1 METTIPK
8 GSTLFRQPR
17 PAVGPRETHVVNSLL
32 ENHLIDLTLKS
43 KRKIKKPQCWALLSC
58 SKVLCP
64 MHGKT
69 ATECWL
75 IPKTHCTNYIQE
87 DFFQK
92 LSSCLSCSY
101 FKEQGEIH
109 PSGWSYFISD
119 QIHKYNAKA
128 LEHLY
133 QKEESFVEILNRIP
147 DGLFT
152 TDHEWRIT
160 YFNPAAEKITGF
172 SAYDAVGMYCKDVFK
187 NPNCESDCALKHA
200 GAEGIDVHNREYAI
214 TNIEGLK
221 IPIICSTSAFR
232 DAAGRFT
239 GGLEI
244 FKDISDLKRLQEE
257 VTRRE
262 KKYRR
267 IFEGSHDMIYTTN
280 LQGKILDINQAG
292 VEMLNFP
299 SKEEMLKMDSA
310 KNLYRNASDRDKF
323 LAAIN
328 RKGFVKDYE
337 VEFKTYDGSPIHA
350 LISSR
355 RYENLESGDVEY
367 EGIIKDI
374 THRKRT
380 EEALKQR
387 NRELSILNS
396 IALALNHN
404 MALNLILRETL
415 KNVLKVLELNRG
427 AILLIDHQRANA
439 EIIAKFGFQNEAVED
454 AQQVCFKDPLLSKA
468 LLEDEMILKPEPIF
482 PTFKARFESTAQKF
496 SPWLT
501 CFLITFKGKGVGFLG
516 LDIPPSRKLSQYEFH
531 LMGSL
536 GNFLGGA
543 IVNAQMRET
552 IRRHRQELRQLTEKL
567 FQSQEDERRR
577 IARELH
583 DESGQSL
590 TAVKLAL
597 ERIEQNLSPQETGLR
612 EEIGEVIMMVRRTSS
627 EIRRLS
633 YHLHPTLLSD
643 LGLEPALNLYF
654 KEIKNHTGLDIEFNI
669 VGFDH
674 RLDADK
680 ETVFYRFS
688 QEALTNTLKHSGA
701 GSFRL
706 SIIKSYPK
714 IIFLAEDDGIGFDTQ
729 IIGKDQRSLG
739 LLGMRER
746 TSLLGGTFN
755 LRSQP
760 GEGTRIRIEI
770 PFGESLSH
778 D

>member
-1 METTIPK
+1 MHI
-8 GSTLFRQPR
+8 
-17 PAVGPRETHVVNSLL
+17 VNSLL
-32 ENHLIDLTLKS
+32 ENHLIDLTLK
-43 KRKIKKPQCWALLSC
+43 RKGKTEKQPCWALLSC
-58 SKVLCP
+58 AKVLCP
-64 MHGKT
+64 MHGKS

-75 IPKTHCTNYIQE
+75 IPKTHCTNFVQE

-92 LSSCLSCSY
+92 LSACLSCSF
-101 FKEQGEIH
+101 FKEQGQIH

-119 QIHKYNAKA
+119 QIHKYNNKA

-152 TDHEWRIT
+152 TDHEWRIS

-187 NPNCESDCALKHA
+187 NSICESGCALKQA
-200 GAEGIDVHNREYAI
+200 ILEGRDIHNREYEI
-214 TNIEGLK
+214 TSIEGK
-221 IPIICSTSAFR
+221 QIPIICSTSAVR
-232 DAAGRFT
+232 DAAGRFA

-244 FKDISDLKRLQEE
+244 FKDISELKRLQEE
-257 VTRRE
+257 VAKRE

-280 LQGKILDINQAG
+280 QQGRILDINQAG
-292 VEMLNFP
+292 VEMLNYP
-299 SKEEMLKMDSA
+299 SKKEMLKTVSA
-310 KNLYRNASDRDKF
+310 PDLYCNPADRDRF
-323 LAAIN
+323 LATIN
-328 RKGFVKDYE
+328 RRGQVKDYE
-337 VEFKTYDGSPIHA
+337 VEFKKRDGTAMHA

-355 RYENLESGDVEY
+355 RYQNPKTADVEF

-374 THRKRT
+374 TRRKRT

-387 NRELSILNS
+387 NRELSILNN
-396 IALALNHN
+396 IAVALNHN

-415 KNVLKVLELNRG
+415 KNILKALKLQRG
-427 AILLIDHQRANA
+427 AVFLINREQ
-439 EIIAKFGFQNEAVED
+439 EKTEVIARFGFNVDGSEGFQRVF
-454 AQQVCFKDPLLSKA
+454 FKDPLLSKA
-468 LLEDEMILKPEPIF
+468 LLLDEMFLKPEPIF
-482 PTFKARFESTAQKF
+482 PTFKARFETDSQNS
-496 SPWLT
+496 SPWLN

-516 LDIPPSRKLSQYEFH
+516 LDIPSSRRLSQYEFH

-552 IRRHRQELRQLTEKL
+552 IRRDRQELRRLTGKL
-567 FQSQEDERRR
+567 FQSQEEERRR

-597 ERIEQNLSPQETGLR
+597 ERLEQNVPPQQNALR
-612 EEIGEVIMMVRRTSS
+612 QEIGEIITMVQRTSS
-627 EIRRLS
+627 EIRHLS

-643 LGLEPALNLYF
+643 LGLEPALELYF
-654 KEIKNHTGLDIEFNI
+654 KEIKNHTGLDVEFSM

-674 RLDADK
+674 RLDVDM

-688 QEALTNTLKHSGA
+688 QEALTNALKHSR
-701 GSFRL
+701 SDNFQL

-714 IIFLAEDDGIGFDTQ
+714 IIFRAEDDGIGFDTQ

-746 TSLLGGTFN
+746 TSLLGGTFQ

-760 GEGTRIRIEI
+760 GGGTRIRIEI
-770 PFGESLSH
+770 PFTESLSH
-778 D
+778 G

>member
-1 METTIPK
+1 
-8 GSTLFRQPR
+8 
-17 PAVGPRETHVVNSLL
+17 
-32 ENHLIDLTLKS
+32 
-43 KRKIKKPQCWALLSC
+43 
-58 SKVLCP
+58 
-64 MHGKT
+64 MHGKST
-69 ATECWL
+69 NECWL
-75 IPKTHCTNYIQE
+75 IPKTHCTKFVQE

-92 LSSCLSCSY
+92 LSACLSCSY

-119 QIHKYNAKA
+119 QIRKYNAKA

-187 NPNCESDCALKHA
+187 NSICESDCALKQA
-200 GAEGIDVHNREYAI
+200 IAEGRDIHNREYEI
-214 TNIEGLK
+214 TSIEGK
-221 IPIICSTSAFR
+221 NIPIICSTSAVR
-232 DAAGRFT
+232 DAAGRFA

-244 FKDISDLKRLQEE
+244 FKDISELKRLQEE
-257 VTRRE
+257 VARRE

-280 LQGKILDINQAG
+280 QRGQILDINQAG

-299 SKEEMLKMDSA
+299 SKEEMLKTVSA
-310 KNLYRNASDRDKF
+310 EKLYRNALDRERF
-323 LAAIN
+323 LAVIN
-328 RKGFVKDYE
+328 RQGEVKDYE
-337 VEFKTYDGSPIHA
+337 VEFKKRDGAAMHA

-355 RYENLESGDVEY
+355 RYQNPETGDVEF

-387 NRELSILNS
+387 NRELSILNN
-396 IALALNHN
+396 IAVALNHN

-415 KNVLKVLELNRG
+415 KNILKALKLQRG
-427 AILLIDHQRANA
+427 AVFLINREQ
-439 EIIAKFGFQNEAVED
+439 EKTEVIARFGFNVGGSEGFQRVF
-454 AQQVCFKDPLLSKA
+454 FKDPLLSKA
-468 LLEDEMILKPEPIF
+468 LLLDEMFLKPEPIF
-482 PTFKARFESTAQKF
+482 PTFKARFETDSQNS
-496 SPWLT
+496 SPWLN

-516 LDIPPSRKLSQYEFH
+516 LDIPSSRRLSQYEFH

-552 IRRHRQELRQLTEKL
+552 IRRHRQELRQLTGKL
-567 FQSQEDERRR
+567 FQSQEEERRR

-597 ERIEQNLSPQETGLR
+597 ERLEQNVPSQEKALGR
-612 EEIGEVIMMVRRTSS
+612 EIGEVITMVQRTSS
-627 EIRRLS
+627 EIRHLS

-643 LGLEPALNLYF
+643 LGLEPALELYF
-654 KEIKNHTGLDIEFNI
+654 KEIKNHTGLNVEFSV

-674 RLDADK
+674 RLDVDM

-688 QEALTNTLKHSGA
+688 QEALTNALKHSR
-701 GSFRL
+701 SNNFRL

-714 IIFLAEDDGIGFDTQ
+714 IIFRAEDDGIGFDTQ

-746 TSLLGGTFN
+746 TSLLGGTFQ
-755 LRSQP
+755 LRSQA

-770 PFGESLSH
+770 PFTESLSH
-778 D
+778 G

>member
-1 METTIPK
+1 M
-8 GSTLFRQPR
+8 
-17 PAVGPRETHVVNSLL
+17 NSLL
-32 ENHLIDLTLKS
+32 ENHLSDITLKPKS
-43 KRKIKKPQCWALLSC
+43 KTKKQTCWALLSC

-64 MHGKT
+64 VHGKQT
-69 ATECWL
+69 TECWL
-75 IPKTHCTNYIQE
+75 IPKTHCTNFIQE
-87 DFFQK
+87 DVFQK
-92 LSSCLSCSY
+92 LAACLSCSY

-187 NPNCESDCALKHA
+187 NSICESDCALKHA
-200 GAEGIDVHNREYAI
+200 GAEGIDIHNREYEI
-214 TNIEGLK
+214 TSIEGKK

-232 DAAGRFT
+232 DAKGRVT
-239 GGLEI
+239 GGIEI
-244 FKDISDLKRLQEE
+244 FKDISELKSLQEE
-257 VTRRE
+257 VARRE

-299 SKEEMLKMDSA
+299 SKEEMLKTVPA
-310 KNLYRNASDRDKF
+310 RNIYRNALDRDKF

-328 RKGFVKDYE
+328 RRGHVKDYE
-337 VEFKTYDGSPIHA
+337 VEFKKRDGSPIHA

-355 RYENLESGDVEY
+355 RYENPETGDVEF

-396 IALALNHN
+396 IAMALNHN

-415 KNVLKVLELNRG
+415 KNILKVLELNRG
-427 AILLIDHQRANA
+427 AIFLIDR
-439 EIIAKFGFQNEAVED
+439 EREKTEVIVESGFQVED
-454 AQQVCFKDPLLSKA
+454 TEDPQQVFFKDPLLSKA
-468 LLEDEMILKPEPIF
+468 LVEDEMVLKPEPIF
-482 PTFKARFESTAQKF
+482 PTFETRFQTKGQKF
-496 SPWLT
+496 TPWLT

-516 LDIPPSRKLSQYEFH
+516 LDIPSSRKLSQYEFH

-543 IVNAQMRET
+543 IVNARMRET
-552 IRRHRQELRQLTEKL
+552 IHRNRQELRRLTEKL
-567 FQSQEDERRR
+567 FQSQEEERRR

-597 ERIEQNLSPQETGLR
+597 ERLEQNVSSQEKGLK
-612 EEIGEVIMMVRRTSS
+612 EEIGEIIRMVQRTSS

-643 LGLEPALNLYF
+643 LGLEPALDLYF
-654 KEIKNHTGLDIEFNI
+654 KEIKNHTDHNIEFNM
-669 VGFDH
+669 VGFDR
-674 RLDADK
+674 RLDVDM

-701 GSFRL
+701 DNFRL

-714 IIFLAEDDGIGFDTQ
+714 IIFRAEDDGIGFDTQ
-729 IIGKDQRSLG
+729 IIGSDKRNLG

-746 TSLLGGTFN
+746 TSLLGGTFQ
-755 LRSQP
+755 LRSKP

-770 PFGESLSH
+770 PFAESLSH
-778 D
+778 G

>member
-1 METTIPK
+1 M
-8 GSTLFRQPR
+8 
-17 PAVGPRETHVVNSLL
+17 SLL
-32 ENHLIDLTLKS
+32 LKDHLIDVVVEDLKS
-43 KRKIKKPQCWALLSC
+43 LKKQACWECLSC

-64 MHGKT
+64 AHGKPSI
-69 ATECWL
+69 ECWL
-75 IPKTHCTNYIQE
+75 IPKTHCADDVKD

-92 LSSCLSCSY
+92 ISFCITCSY
-101 FKEQGEIH
+101 FRKQGEAH
-109 PSGWSYFISD
+109 PQGWNFFLSE
-119 QIHKYNAKA
+119 QIRQYNIKA
-128 LEHLY
+128 LEHIY

-172 SAYDAVGMYCKDVFK
+172 SAGDAVGMYCKDVFK
-187 NPNCESDCALKHA
+187 NAICESDCALKHA
-200 GAEGIDVHNREYAI
+200 IAEGRDIHNREYEI
-214 TNIEGLK
+214 TNVAGQK

-232 DAAGRFT
+232 DAAGRVA

-244 FKDISDLKRLQEE
+244 FKDISELKRLQEE
-257 VTRRE
+257 VVKRE

-280 LQGKILDINQAG
+280 QKGQILDINQAG
-292 VEMLNFP
+292 VDLLNYA
-299 SKEEMLKMDSA
+299 SKADMLKTVSA
-310 KNLYRNASDRDKF
+310 QDLYRNALDRDQF

-328 RKGFVKDYE
+328 RRGQVKDYE
-337 VEFKTYDGSPIHA
+337 VEFKKRDGAPMHA

-355 RYENLESGDVEY
+355 RYQNPETDDVEY

-396 IALALNHN
+396 IAVALNHN
-404 MALNLILRETL
+404 LAVDLILHEAL

-427 AILLIDHQRANA
+427 AIFLIDRQQ
-439 EIIAKFGFQNEAVED
+439 EKTEVIAKSGFKVED
-454 AQQVCFKDPLLSKA
+454 ADGSLPVFFKDPLLSKA
-468 LLEDEMILKPEPIF
+468 LLEDEMVLKPEPIF
-482 PTFKARFESTAQKF
+482 PTFKARFQGKGQKF

-516 LDIPPSRKLSQYEFH
+516 LDIPSSRRLSQYEFH

-552 IRRHRQELRQLTEKL
+552 IRSHRQELRQLTGKL
-567 FQSQEDERRR
+567 FQSQEEERRR

-597 ERIEQNLSPQETGLR
+597 ERLEQNVPSQEKGLR
-612 EEIGEVIMMVRRTSS
+612 KEISDIIRMVRRTSS
-627 EIRRLS
+627 EIRHLS

-643 LGLEPALNLYF
+643 LGLEPALDLYF
-654 KEIKNHTGLDIEFNI
+654 KEIKNHTGINVEFSM

-674 RLDADK
+674 RLDVDM

-688 QEALTNTLKHSGA
+688 QEALTNALKHSA
-701 GSFRL
+701 SDTFRL

-714 IIFLAEDDGIGFDTQ
+714 IIFRAEDDGIGFDTQ

-746 TSLLGGTFN
+746 TSLLGGTFQ

-760 GEGTRIRIEI
+760 REGTRIRIEI
-770 PFGESLSH
+770 PFTE
-778 D
+778 

>member
-1 METTIPK
+1 
-8 GSTLFRQPR
+8 
-17 PAVGPRETHVVNSLL
+17 VSLL
-32 ENHLIDLTLKS
+32 LKDHLIEIAYKD
-43 KRKIKKPQCWALLSC
+43 KRLIKKQACWKCLSC

-64 MHGKT
+64 AHGKT
-69 ATECWL
+69 SIACWL
-75 IPKTHCTNYIQE
+75 IPKTHCADDVKD

-92 LSSCLSCSY
+92 ISSCITCSY
-101 FKEQGEIH
+101 FKEQGELH
-109 PSGWSYFISD
+109 PQGWNIFLAE
-119 QIHKYNAKA
+119 QIRQYNIKA
-128 LEHLY
+128 LEDIY
-133 QKEESFVEILNRIP
+133 QKEESFVEILDRIP

-152 TDHEWRIT
+152 TDEEWRIT

-172 SAYDAVGMYCKDVFK
+172 SADDAVGMYCKDVFK
-187 NPNCESDCALKHA
+187 NSICESDCALKHA
-200 GAEGIDVHNREYAI
+200 IAEGRDIHNREYEI
-214 TNIEGLK
+214 TNIEGK
-221 IPIICSTSAFR
+221 QIPIICSTSPFR
-232 DAAGRFT
+232 DAAGRVT

-244 FKDISDLKRLQEE
+244 FKDISELKRLQEE
-257 VTRRE
+257 VAKRE

-280 LQGKILDINQAG
+280 QKGQILDINQAG

-299 SKEEMLKMDSA
+299 SKEEMLKTVSA
-310 KNLYRNASDRDKF
+310 EKLYRHALDRDRF

-328 RKGFVKDYE
+328 RRGQVKDYE
-337 VEFKTYDGSPIHA
+337 VEFQKRDGAAMHA

-355 RYENLESGDVEY
+355 RYQNPETGDVEY

-380 EEALKQR
+380 EEALQQR

-396 IALALNHN
+396 IAVALNHN
-404 MALNLILRETL
+404 MPLNLILQEAL

-427 AILLIDHQRANA
+427 AIFLLNRQR
-439 EIIAKFGFQNEAVED
+439 EKTEVIAKSGFNSEAAEGDQRVF
-454 AQQVCFKDPLLSKA
+454 FKDPLLSKA
-468 LLEDEMILKPEPIF
+468 LLEDDMILKPEPIF
-482 PTFKARFESTAQKF
+482 PTFKARFESKAQKF

-516 LDIPPSRKLSQYEFH
+516 LDIPSSRRLTQYEFH

-552 IRRHRQELRQLTEKL
+552 IRRDRHELRRLTAKL
-567 FQSQEDERRR
+567 FQSQEEERRR

-597 ERIEQNLSPQETGLR
+597 ERLEQNLPSQENGLR
-612 EEIGEVIMMVRRTSS
+612 EAIGEIIMMVRRTSS
-627 EIRRLS
+627 EIRHLS

-643 LGLEPALNLYF
+643 LGLEPALDLYF
-654 KEIKNHTGLDIEFNI
+654 KEIKNHTGHNIEFSM

-674 RLDADK
+674 RLDVDM

-688 QEALTNTLKHSGA
+688 QETLTNALKHSG
-701 GSFRL
+701 SDKFRL

-714 IIFLAEDDGIGFDTQ
+714 IIFRAEDDGIGFDTQ
-729 IIGKDQRSLG
+729 IIGTDKRNLG

-746 TSLLGGTFN
+746 TSLLGGTFQ
-755 LRSQP
+755 LRSKP

-770 PFGESLSH
+770 PFAESLSH
-778 D
+778 G

>member
-1 METTIPK
+1 MRI
-8 GSTLFRQPR
+8 
-17 PAVGPRETHVVNSLL
+17 VNSLL
-32 ENHLIDLTLKS
+32 ANHLIDITLKRKS
-43 KRKIKKPQCWALLSC
+43 KIQKQQCWALLSC
-58 SKVLCP
+58 AKVLCP
-64 MHGKT
+64 VHGKQ
-69 ATECWL
+69 ANECWL
-75 IPKTHCTNYIQE
+75 IPKTHCTNFVQE

-92 LSSCLSCSY
+92 LSACLSCSY

-152 TDHEWRIT
+152 TDHEWRLT

-187 NPNCESDCALKHA
+187 NSICESDCALKHA
-200 GAEGIDVHNREYAI
+200 IAEGRDIHNREYEI
-214 TNIEGLK
+214 TSIEGKK

-232 DAAGRFT
+232 DEAGRVT

-244 FKDISDLKRLQEE
+244 FKDISELKRLQEE
-257 VTRRE
+257 VAKRE

-280 LQGKILDINQAG
+280 QEGQILDINQAG

-299 SKEEMLKMDSA
+299 SKEEMLKTVSA
-310 KNLYRNASDRDKF
+310 QNLYRNPLDRDRF

-328 RKGFVKDYE
+328 RRGQVKDYE
-337 VEFKTYDGSPIHA
+337 VEFKKRDGAAMHA

-355 RYENLESGDVEY
+355 RYQNPETDDVEF

-396 IALALNHN
+396 IAVALNHN
-404 MALNLILRETL
+404 MALNLILQETL

-427 AILLIDHQRANA
+427 AIFLINR
-439 EIIAKFGFQNEAVED
+439 EREKTEVIAKFGFKVEGAENTQAVF
-454 AQQVCFKDPLLSKA
+454 FKDPLLRKA
-468 LLEDEMILKPEPIF
+468 LVDDEMVLKPEPIF
-482 PTFKARFESTAQKF
+482 PTFKARFESKAQKF

-516 LDIPPSRKLSQYEFH
+516 LDIPSSRRLSQYEFH

-552 IRRHRQELRQLTEKL
+552 IRRHRQELRQLTGKL
-567 FQSQEDERRR
+567 FQSQEEERRR

-597 ERIEQNLSPQETGLR
+597 ERLEQNVPSQEKGLR
-612 EEIGEVIMMVRRTSS
+612 EEIGEIIMMVRRTSS
-627 EIRRLS
+627 EIRHLS

-643 LGLEPALNLYF
+643 LGLEPALDLYF
-654 KEIKNHTGLDIEFNI
+654 KEIKNHTGHNIEFSM

-674 RLDADK
+674 RLDVDM

-688 QEALTNTLKHSGA
+688 QEALTNALKHSG
-701 GSFRL
+701 SDNFRL

-714 IIFLAEDDGIGFDTQ
+714 IIFRAEDDGIGFDTQ
-729 IIGKDQRSLG
+729 IIGTDKRNLG

-746 TSLLGGTFN
+746 TSLLGGTFQ
-755 LRSQP
+755 LRSKQ

-770 PFGESLSH
+770 PFAESLSH
-778 D
+778 G

>member
-1 METTIPK
+1 M
-8 GSTLFRQPR
+8 
-17 PAVGPRETHVVNSLL
+17 SLL
-32 ENHLIDLTLKS
+32 LEDHLIEITLKD
-43 KRKIKKPQCWALLSC
+43 KRLIKEQACWKCLSC

-64 MHGKT
+64 AHGKPSV
-69 ATECWL
+69 ECWL
-75 IPKTHCTNYIQE
+75 IPKTHCADDVKD

-92 LSSCLSCSY
+92 ISSCITCSY
-101 FKEQGEIH
+101 FKKQGELH
-109 PSGWSYFISD
+109 PQGWNIFLAE
-119 QIHKYNAKA
+119 QIRQYNIKA
-128 LEHLY
+128 LEHIY
-133 QKEESFVEILNRIP
+133 QKEESFVEILDRIP

-152 TDHEWRIT
+152 TDEEWRIT

-172 SAYDAVGMYCKDVFK
+172 SADDAVGMYCKDVFK
-187 NPNCESDCALKHA
+187 NSICESDCALKHA
-200 GAEGIDVHNREYAI
+200 IAEGRDIHNREYEI
-214 TNIEGLK
+214 TNIEGK
-221 IPIICSTSAFR
+221 NIPIICSTSPFR
-232 DAAGRFT
+232 DAAGRVT

-244 FKDISDLKRLQEE
+244 FKDISELKRLQEE
-257 VTRRE
+257 VAKRE

-280 LQGKILDINQAG
+280 QKGQILDINQAG

-299 SKEEMLKMDSA
+299 SKEEMLKTVSA
-310 KNLYRNASDRDKF
+310 EKLYRHALDRDRF

-328 RKGFVKDYE
+328 RRGQVKDYE
-337 VEFKTYDGSPIHA
+337 VEFKKRDGAAMHA

-355 RYENLESGDVEY
+355 RYQNPETGDVEY

-380 EEALKQR
+380 EEALQQR

-396 IALALNHN
+396 IAVALNHN
-404 MALNLILRETL
+404 MPLNLILQEAL

-427 AILLIDHQRANA
+427 AIFLINRQR
-439 EIIAKFGFQNEAVED
+439 EKTEVIAKSGFKAEAAGVD
-454 AQQVCFKDPLLSKA
+454 QRVFFKDPLLSKA
-468 LLEDEMILKPEPIF
+468 LLEDDMILKPEPIF
-482 PTFKARFESTAQKF
+482 PTFKARFDSKAQIF

-501 CFLITFKGKGVGFLG
+501 CFLITFKGKGVGFMG
-516 LDIPPSRKLSQYEFH
+516 LDIPSSRRLSQYEFH

-552 IRRHRQELRQLTEKL
+552 IRRDRHELRRLTAKL
-567 FQSQEDERRR
+567 FQSQEEERRR

-597 ERIEQNLSPQETGLR
+597 ERLEQNVPSSENGLR
-612 EEIGEVIMMVRRTSS
+612 EAIGEIIMMVRRTSS
-627 EIRRLS
+627 EIRHLS

-643 LGLEPALNLYF
+643 LGLEPALDLYF
-654 KEIKNHTGLDIEFNI
+654 KEIKNHTGHNIEFSM

-674 RLDADK
+674 RLDADM

-688 QEALTNTLKHSGA
+688 QESLTNALKHSGSD
-701 GSFRL
+701 SFRL

-714 IIFLAEDDGIGFDTQ
+714 IIFRAEDDGIGFDTR
-729 IIGKDQRSLG
+729 IIGTDKRNLG

-746 TSLLGGTFN
+746 TSLLGGTFQ
-755 LRSQP
+755 LRSKP

-770 PFGESLSH
+770 PFAESLSH
-778 D
+778 G

>member
-1 METTIPK
+1 M
-8 GSTLFRQPR
+8 R
-17 PAVGPRETHVVNSLL
+17 VVNSLL
-32 ENHLIDLTLKS
+32 ENHLIDLALER
-43 KRKIKKPQCWALLSC
+43 KRKTQKQQCWALLSC

-64 MHGKT
+64 MHGKQT
-69 ATECWL
+69 TECWL
-75 IPKTHCTNYIQE
+75 IPKTHCTNYIRE

-109 PSGWSYFISD
+109 PSGWSYFVSD

-128 LEHLY
+128 LEHMY

-147 DGLFT
+147 AGLFT

-172 SAYDAVGMYCKDVFK
+172 SADDAVGMFCKDVFK

-200 GAEGIDVHNREYAI
+200 GAEGIDVHNREYEI
-214 TNIEGLK
+214 TDIEGKK

-232 DAAGRFT
+232 DAGGRVT

-244 FKDISDLKRLQEE
+244 FKDVSDLRRLQEE

-267 IFEGSHDMIYTTN
+267 IFEGSHDMIYLTN
-280 LQGKILDINQAG
+280 LEGRILDINQAG
-292 VEMLNFP
+292 VEMLGYS
-299 SKEEMLKMDSA
+299 SKEEMLKIGSA
-310 KNLYRNASDRDKF
+310 QHLYRHALDRDRF
-323 LAAIN
+323 LAEIN
-328 RKGFVKDYE
+328 RQGFVKDYE
-337 VEFKTYDGSPIHA
+337 VEFIKHDGSPIHA
-350 LISSR
+350 LMSSR
-355 RYENLESGDVEY
+355 RYENLETGDVEF

-396 IALALNHN
+396 IAVALNHN

-415 KNVLKVLELNRG
+415 RNVLKVLELDRG
-427 AILLIDHQRANA
+427 AIFLIDHRLANA
-439 EIIAKFGFQNEAVED
+439 EVIAKFGFQNENAED
-454 AQQVCFKDPLLSKA
+454 THQVFFKDPLLSKA
-468 LLEDEMILKPEPIF
+468 LLEDEMVLRPEPIF
-482 PTFKARFESTAQKF
+482 PTFKVRFESKAQKF

-501 CFLITFKGKGVGFLG
+501 CFLITFKGKGVGFWG
-516 LDIPPSRKLSQYEFH
+516 LDIPSSRKLNQYEFH

-567 FQSQEDERRR
+567 FQSQEEERRR

-597 ERIEQNLSPQETGLR
+597 ERIEQNISSKETGLR
-612 EEIGEVIMMVRRTSS
+612 KEIGEIIMMVRRTSS

-633 YHLHPTLLSD
+633 YHLHPTLLID
-643 LGLEPALNLYF
+643 LGLEPALDLYF
-654 KEIKNHTGLDIEFNI
+654 KEIKNHTGHNIEFNM

-674 RLDADK
+674 RLDVDM

-701 GSFRL
+701 DNFRL

-770 PFGESLSH
+770 PFDESLSH
-778 D
+778 G

>member
-1 METTIPK
+1 
-8 GSTLFRQPR
+8 
-17 PAVGPRETHVVNSLL
+17 VNSLL
-32 ENHLIDLTLKS
+32 ENHLIDLTLKP
-43 KRKIKKPQCWALLSC
+43 KRKTQKPQCWSLLSC
-58 SKVLCP
+58 AKVLCP
-64 MHGKT
+64 MHGKQ

-75 IPKTHCTNYIQE
+75 IPKTHCTNFVQE
-87 DFFQK
+87 NFFQK
-92 LSSCLSCSY
+92 LSACLSCSY

-109 PSGWSYFISD
+109 PSGWSHFVSD

-128 LEHLY
+128 LEQLY

-187 NPNCESDCALKHA
+187 NSICQSDCALKQA
-200 GAEGIDVHNREYAI
+200 IAEGRDIHNREYEI
-214 TNIEGLK
+214 TSIDGK
-221 IPIICSTSAFR
+221 RIPIICSTSAVR
-232 DAAGRFT
+232 DAEGRFA

-244 FKDISDLKRLQEE
+244 FKDISELKRLQEE
-257 VTRRE
+257 IVKRE

-280 LQGKILDINQAG
+280 LQGQILDVNQAG
-292 VEMLNFP
+292 VEMLGFH
-299 SKEEMLKMDSA
+299 SKEEMLKTVSA
-310 KNLYRNASDRDKF
+310 RNLYRHTLDRDRF
-323 LAAIN
+323 LATIN
-328 RKGFVKDYE
+328 RRGQVKDYE
-337 VEFKTYDGSPIHA
+337 VEFKKSDGTAMHA

-355 RYENLESGDVEY
+355 RHQNPESGDVEF

-396 IALALNHN
+396 IAVALNHN
-404 MALNLILRETL
+404 MALNLILKETL

-427 AILLIDHQRANA
+427 AIFLINRDR
-439 EIIAKFGFQNEAVED
+439 EKTEVIAKSGFNNDGAEGTQRVF
-454 AQQVCFKDPLLSKA
+454 FKDPLLSKA
-468 LLEDEMILKPEPIF
+468 LLEDDMVLKPEPIF
-482 PTFKARFESTAQKF
+482 PTFKARFGPEALKF

-516 LDIPPSRKLSQYEFH
+516 LDIPSSRRLSQYEFH

-552 IRRHRQELRQLTEKL
+552 IRRDRQELRRLTGKL
-567 FQSQEDERRR
+567 FQSQEEERRR

-597 ERIEQNLSPQETGLR
+597 ERLEQNVPSQEKGLR
-612 EEIGEVIMMVRRTSS
+612 KEIGEIIRMVRRTSS
-627 EIRRLS
+627 EIRHLS

-643 LGLEPALNLYF
+643 LGLEPALDLYF
-654 KEIKNHTGLDIEFNI
+654 KEIKNHTGRNIEFSM

-674 RLDADK
+674 RLDADM

-688 QEALTNTLKHSGA
+688 QEALTNALKHSG
-701 GSFRL
+701 SDNFHL

-714 IIFLAEDDGIGFDTQ
+714 IIFRAEDDGIGFDTR
-729 IIGKDQRSLG
+729 IIGTDKRNLG

-746 TSLLGGTFN
+746 TSLLGGTFQ
-755 LRSQP
+755 LRSKP
-760 GEGTRIRIEI
+760 GQGTRIRIEI
-770 PFGESLSH
+770 PFAESLSH
-778 D
+778 G

>member
-1 METTIPK
+1 MVVLP
-8 GSTLFRQPR
+8 SWPLNHF
-17 PAVGPRETHVVNSLL
+17 AVRREIRIVNSLL
-32 ENHLIDLTLKS
+32 ENHLITLTLK
-43 KRKIKKPQCWALLSC
+43 RKSDIKVQACWELLSC

-64 MHGKT
+64 VYGKQT
-69 ATECWL
+69 TECWL
-75 IPKTHCTNYIQE
+75 IPKTHCTNFIQD

-101 FKEQGEIH
+101 FKNKGEIH

-172 SAYDAVGMYCKDVFK
+172 CAYDAVGMYCKDVFK
-187 NPNCESDCALKHA
+187 NSICESDCALKRA
-200 GAEGIDVHNREYAI
+200 VSENRDIHNREYEI
-214 TNIEGLK
+214 TNIEGNQ

-232 DAAGRFT
+232 DTLGRVT

-244 FKDISDLKRLQEE
+244 FKDISELKRLQEE
-257 VTRRE
+257 VARRE

-280 LQGKILDINQAG
+280 QPGNILDINQAG
-292 VEMLNFP
+292 LEMLGYRTK
-299 SKEEMLKMDSA
+299 KELRETGAA
-310 KNLYRNASDRDKF
+310 KHLYRNPVDRDQF

-328 RKGFVKDYE
+328 RRGYVKDYE
-337 VEFKTYDGSPIHA
+337 VDFKKRDGTPIHA

-355 RYENLESGDVEY
+355 RYENPETGDIEY

-380 EEALKQR
+380 EEDLKQR

-396 IALALNHN
+396 IAVALNHN
-404 MALNLILRETL
+404 MALNLIFLESL
-415 KNVLKVLELNRG
+415 KNVLKVFQLSRG
-427 AILLIDHQRANA
+427 AIILIDREEKKAKVITKYGFGDEPSDDMD
-439 EIIAKFGFQNEAVED
+439 EIV
-454 AQQVCFKDPLLSKA
+454 FKDPLLHKA
-468 LLEDEMILKPEPIF
+468 LVEDQMDLKPEPIF
-482 PTFKARFESTAQKF
+482 PMFKARCQTQTQKVT
-496 SPWLT
+496 PWLT
-501 CFLITFKGKGVGFLG
+501 CFLITFKGKGVGFFG
-516 LDIPPSRKLSQYEFH
+516 LDIPSSRRLSQYEFH

-543 IVNAQMRET
+543 IVNSQMWDT
-552 IRRHRQELRQLTEKL
+552 IRRHRQELRQLTDKL
-567 FQSQEDERRR
+567 FQSQEEERRR

-597 ERIEQNLSPQETGLR
+597 ERLEENVSAKDGALR
-612 EEIGEVIMMVRRTSS
+612 AEIREVEMMVKRTSS
-627 EIRRLS
+627 EISRLS

-654 KEIKNHTGLDIEFNI
+654 KELRNHSRLNIEFDM

-674 RLDADK
+674 RLNVDI

-688 QEALTNTLKHSGA
+688 QETLTNTLKHSGA
-701 GSFRL
+701 KNFRL
-706 SIIKSYPK
+706 SIIKSFPK
-714 IIFLAEDDGIGFDTQ
+714 IIFLADDDGIGFDSQ
-729 IIGKDQRSLG
+729 IIGKDKRSLG

-746 TSLLGGTFN
+746 TSLLGGTFQ
-755 LRSQP
+755 LRSKP
-760 GEGTRIRIEI
+760 NEGTRIRIEI
-770 PFGESLSH
+770 PFDETLNRG
-778 D
+778 

>member
-1 METTIPK
+1 
-8 GSTLFRQPR
+8 
-17 PAVGPRETHVVNSLL
+17 VSLL
-32 ENHLIDLTLKS
+32 LEDHLIEITLKD
-43 KRKIKKPQCWALLSC
+43 KRLIKEQACWKCLSC

-64 MHGKT
+64 AHGKPSV
-69 ATECWL
+69 ECWL
-75 IPKTHCTNYIQE
+75 IPKTHCADDVKD

-92 LSSCLSCSY
+92 ISSCITCSY
-101 FKEQGEIH
+101 FKKQGELH
-109 PSGWSYFISD
+109 PQGWNIFLAE
-119 QIHKYNAKA
+119 QIRQYNIKA
-128 LEHLY
+128 LEHIY
-133 QKEESFVEILNRIP
+133 QKEESFVEILDRIP

-152 TDHEWRIT
+152 TDEEWRIT

-172 SAYDAVGMYCKDVFK
+172 SADDAVGMYCKDVFK
-187 NPNCESDCALKHA
+187 NSICESDCALKHA
-200 GAEGIDVHNREYAI
+200 IAEGRDIHNREYEI
-214 TNIEGLK
+214 TNIEGK
-221 IPIICSTSAFR
+221 NIPIICSTSPFR
-232 DAAGRFT
+232 DAAGRVT

-244 FKDISDLKRLQEE
+244 FKDISELKRLQEE
-257 VTRRE
+257 VAKRE

-280 LQGKILDINQAG
+280 QKGQILDINQAG

-299 SKEEMLKMDSA
+299 SKEEMLKTVSA
-310 KNLYRNASDRDKF
+310 EKLYRHALDRDRF

-328 RKGFVKDYE
+328 RRGQVKDYE
-337 VEFKTYDGSPIHA
+337 VEFKKRDGAAMHA

-355 RYENLESGDVEY
+355 RYQNPETGDVEY

-380 EEALKQR
+380 EEALQQR

-396 IALALNHN
+396 IAVALNHN
-404 MALNLILRETL
+404 MPLNLILQEAL

-427 AILLIDHQRANA
+427 AIFLINRQR
-439 EIIAKFGFQNEAVED
+439 EKTEVIAKSGFKAEAAGVD
-454 AQQVCFKDPLLSKA
+454 QRVFFKDPLLSKA
-468 LLEDEMILKPEPIF
+468 LLEDDMILKPEPIF
-482 PTFKARFESTAQKF
+482 PTFKARFDSKAQIF

-501 CFLITFKGKGVGFLG
+501 CFLITFKGKGVGFMG
-516 LDIPPSRKLSQYEFH
+516 LDIPSSRRLSQYEFH

-552 IRRHRQELRQLTEKL
+552 IRRDRHELRRLTAKL
-567 FQSQEDERRR
+567 FQSQEEERRR

-597 ERIEQNLSPQETGLR
+597 ERLEQNVPSSENGLR
-612 EEIGEVIMMVRRTSS
+612 EAIGEIIMMVRRTSS
-627 EIRRLS
+627 EIRHLS

-643 LGLEPALNLYF
+643 LGLEPALDLYF
-654 KEIKNHTGLDIEFNI
+654 KEIKNHTGHNIEFSM

-674 RLDADK
+674 RLDADM

-688 QEALTNTLKHSGA
+688 QESLTNALKHSGSD
-701 GSFRL
+701 SFRL

-714 IIFLAEDDGIGFDTQ
+714 IIFRAEDDGIGFDTR
-729 IIGKDQRSLG
+729 IIGTDKRNLG

-746 TSLLGGTFN
+746 TSLLGGTFQ
-755 LRSQP
+755 LRSKP

-770 PFGESLSH
+770 PFAESLSH
-778 D
+778 G

>member
-1 METTIPK
+1 M
-8 GSTLFRQPR
+8 
-17 PAVGPRETHVVNSLL
+17 SLL
-32 ENHLIDLTLKS
+32 LKDHLIEIAYQDKVHITNQACWKS
-43 KRKIKKPQCWALLSC
+43 LSC

-64 MHGKT
+64 AHGKQ
-69 ATECWL
+69 ALECWL
-75 IPKTHCTNYIQE
+75 IPKTHCADDVKD

-92 LSSCLSCSY
+92 ISSCISCSY
-101 FKEQGEIH
+101 FKQQGALHPRGWTVFLSEQIRH
-109 PSGWSYFISD
+109 
-119 QIHKYNAKA
+119 YNVKA
-128 LEHLY
+128 LEHMY

-152 TDHEWRIT
+152 IDPEWRIT

-172 SAYDAVGMYCKDVFK
+172 SAADAVGMYCKDVFK
-187 NPNCESDCALKHA
+187 NAICGSDCALKQA
-200 GAEGIDVHNREYAI
+200 IAEGRDIHNREYEI
-214 TNIEGLK
+214 TSIDGQK
-221 IPIICSTSAFR
+221 IPIICSTSASR
-232 DAAGRFT
+232 DAAGRVT

-244 FKDISDLKRLQEE
+244 FKDISELKRLQEE
-257 VTRRE
+257 IVKRE

-280 LQGKILDINQAG
+280 QQGQLLDINQAG
-292 VEMLNFP
+292 VEMLNYP
-299 SKEEMLKMDSA
+299 SKKEMLKTVSA
-310 KNLYRNASDRDKF
+310 QELYRNTFDRERF

-328 RKGFVKDYE
+328 RRGQVKDYE
-337 VEFKTYDGSPIHA
+337 VEFKKRDGVTMHA

-355 RYENLESGDVEY
+355 RYQNPETGDVEF

-387 NRELSILNS
+387 NRELSILTS
-396 IALALNHN
+396 VAVALNHN
-404 MALNLILRETL
+404 MALNLILREAL

-427 AILLIDHQRANA
+427 AIFLINREHRVTEVIAN
-439 EIIAKFGFQNEAVED
+439 FGFKVEGPDD
-454 AQQVCFKDPLLSKA
+454 ARRVFFKDPLLSKA
-468 LLEDEMILKPEPIF
+468 LMEDEMVLKPEPIF
-482 PTFKARFESTAQKF
+482 PTFKARFQIKAQKM

-501 CFLITFKGKGVGFLG
+501 CFLITSKGKGVGFLG
-516 LDIPPSRKLSQYEFH
+516 IDIPSSRRLSQYEFH

-552 IRRHRQELRQLTEKL
+552 IRRHRQELRHLTGKL
-567 FQSQEDERRR
+567 FQSQEEERRR

-597 ERIEQNLSPQETGLR
+597 ERLEQNVPSHEKHLSK
-612 EEIGEVIMMVRRTSS
+612 EISDIIMMVRRTSS
-627 EIRRLS
+627 EIRHLS

-643 LGLEPALNLYF
+643 LGLEPALDLYF
-654 KEIKNHTGLDIEFNI
+654 KEIKNHTGHNIEFSM

-674 RLDADK
+674 RLDADM

-688 QEALTNTLKHSGA
+688 QETLTNALKHSG
-701 GSFRL
+701 SNNFRL

-714 IIFLAEDDGIGFDTQ
+714 IIFRAEDDGIGFDTQ
-729 IIGKDQRSLG
+729 IIGTNKRNLG

-746 TSLLGGTFN
+746 TSLLGGTFQ
-755 LRSQP
+755 LRSKP

-770 PFGESLSH
+770 PFTESMSH
-778 D
+778 G

>member
-1 METTIPK
+1 MN
-8 GSTLFRQPR
+8 L
-17 PAVGPRETHVVNSLL
+17 LL
-32 ENHLIDLTLKS
+32 EDHLIEIALKD
-43 KRKIKKPQCWALLSC
+43 KRLIRNQACWKCLSC

-64 MHGKT
+64 AHGLPSI
-69 ATECWL
+69 ECWL
-75 IPKTHCTNYIQE
+75 IPKTHCADDAKD

-92 LSSCLSCSY
+92 ISSCITCSY
-101 FKEQGEIH
+101 FKTQGELH
-109 PSGWSYFISD
+109 PQGWNFFLSE
-119 QIHKYNAKA
+119 QIHQYNVKA
-128 LEHLY
+128 LEHIY

-152 TDHEWRIT
+152 TDFDWRIT
-160 YFNPAAEKITGF
+160 YINPAAEKITGF
-172 SAYDAVGMYCKDVFK
+172 SAHDAVGMYCKDVFK
-187 NPNCESDCALKHA
+187 NPICESDCALKHA
-200 GAEGIDVHNREYAI
+200 IAEGRDIHNREYEI
-214 TNIEGLK
+214 TSIEGKK
-221 IPIICSTSAFR
+221 IPIICSTSPFR
-232 DAAGRFT
+232 DAAGRVT

-244 FKDISDLKRLQEE
+244 FKDISELKQLQEE
-257 VTRRE
+257 VAKRE

-280 LQGKILDINQAG
+280 QQGQILDINQAG
-292 VEMLNFP
+292 VEMLNYP
-299 SKEEMLKMDSA
+299 SKEEMLKTGSA
-310 KNLYRNASDRDKF
+310 QNLYRNTYDRDRF

-328 RKGFVKDYE
+328 RRGQVKDYE
-337 VEFKTYDGSPIHA
+337 VEFRKRDGAAMQA

-355 RYENLESGDVEY
+355 RYQNPETGDVEF

-396 IALALNHN
+396 IAVALNHN
-404 MALNLILRETL
+404 MALNLILEETL
-415 KNVLKVLELNRG
+415 KNVLKILELNRG
-427 AILLIDHQRANA
+427 AIFLIDR
-439 EIIAKFGFQNEAVED
+439 EREKTEVIAKFGFTVDGAED
-454 AQQVCFKDPLLSKA
+454 TQTVFFKDPLLSKA
-468 LLEDEMILKPEPIF
+468 LVDDEMVLKPEPIF
-482 PTFKARFESTAQKF
+482 PTFKARFELKAQKF

-516 LDIPPSRKLSQYEFH
+516 LDIPSARKLSQYEFH

-552 IRRHRQELRQLTEKL
+552 IRRNQQELRRLTGKL
-567 FQSQEDERRR
+567 FQSQEEERRR

-597 ERIEQNLSPQETGLR
+597 ERLEQNVPAPEKGLR
-612 EEIGEVIMMVRRTSS
+612 HEIGEIIMMVRRTSS

-643 LGLEPALNLYF
+643 LGLEPALDLYF
-654 KEIKNHTGLDIEFNI
+654 KEIKNHTGHNIEFSM

-674 RLDADK
+674 RLDVDM

-688 QEALTNTLKHSGA
+688 QEALTNALKHSG
-701 GSFRL
+701 SDNFRL

-714 IIFLAEDDGIGFDTQ
+714 IIFRAADDGIGFDTQ
-729 IIGKDQRSLG
+729 IIGTDKRNLG

-746 TSLLGGTFN
+746 TSLLGGTFQ
-755 LRSQP
+755 LRSKP

-770 PFGESLSH
+770 PFAESLGH
-778 D
+778 G

>member
-1 METTIPK
+1 MHI
-8 GSTLFRQPR
+8 
-17 PAVGPRETHVVNSLL
+17 VNSLL
-32 ENHLIDLTLKS
+32 ENHLIDLTLKARS
-43 KRKIKKPQCWALLSC
+43 KAKDQPCWSMMSC
-58 SKVLCP
+58 YKVLCP
-64 MHGKT
+64 VHGKQT
-69 ATECWL
+69 TECWL
-75 IPKTHCTNYIQE
+75 IPKTHCTNFIQE

-92 LSSCLSCSY
+92 LSACLSCSY
-101 FKEQGEIH
+101 FKEQGQIH

-119 QIHKYNAKA
+119 QIHRYNAKA

-187 NPNCESDCALKHA
+187 NSICESDCALKHA
-200 GAEGIDVHNREYAI
+200 SAEGRDIHNREYEI
-214 TNIEGLK
+214 TSIEGKK

-232 DAAGRFT
+232 DARGRVT

-244 FKDISDLKRLQEE
+244 FKDISELKRLQEE
-257 VTRRE
+257 VVRRE

-280 LQGKILDINQAG
+280 EQGQILDINQAG
-292 VEMLNFP
+292 VDMLNFLT
-299 SKEEMLKMDSA
+299 KEEMLKTISA
-310 KNLYRNASDRDKF
+310 QDLYRQASDRVQF
-323 LAAIN
+323 LAIIN
-328 RKGFVKDYE
+328 RRGEVKDYE
-337 VEFKTYDGSPIHA
+337 VEFKKRDGEPMHA

-355 RYENLESGDVEY
+355 RYENPETGDVEF

-387 NRELSILNS
+387 NRELLILNS
-396 IALALNHN
+396 IAVALNHN
-404 MALNLILRETL
+404 MALNLILRKAL
-415 KNVLKVLELNRG
+415 KNILTVLELSRG
-427 AILLIDHQRANA
+427 AIFLIDREREEIEVIA
-439 EIIAKFGFQNEAVED
+439 ESGFQVED
-454 AQQVCFKDPLLSKA
+454 LQEPREVVFKDPLLNQA
-468 LLEDEMILKPEPIF
+468 LVEDEMALKPEPIF
-482 PTFKARFESTAQKF
+482 PTFKTRFKTKEQKF
-496 SPWLT
+496 TPWLT

-516 LDIPPSRKLSQYEFH
+516 FDIPPSRKMNQYEFH

-552 IRRHRQELRQLTEKL
+552 IRRHRQELRQLTGKL
-567 FQSQEDERRR
+567 FQSQEEERRR

-597 ERIEQNLSPQETGLR
+597 ERLEQNVPVQEKTLSR
-612 EEIGEVIMMVRRTSS
+612 EISDIIQMVQRTSS
-627 EIRRLS
+627 EIRHLS

-643 LGLEPALNLYF
+643 LGLEPALERYF
-654 KEIKNHTGLDIEFNI
+654 KEIKNHTGFNIEFSM
-669 VGFDH
+669 VGFDR
-674 RLDADK
+674 RLDVDM

-688 QEALTNTLKHSGA
+688 QEAMTNALKHSN
-701 GSFRL
+701 SSNFSL

-714 IIFLAEDDGIGFDTQ
+714 IIFRAEDDGIGFDTQ

-746 TSLLGGTFN
+746 TSLLGGTFQ

-770 PFGESLSH
+770 PFTESLNH
-778 D
+778 G

>member
-1 METTIPK
+1 M
-8 GSTLFRQPR
+8 
-17 PAVGPRETHVVNSLL
+17 SLL
-32 ENHLIDLTLKS
+32 LEDHLIEITVQD
-43 KRKIKKPQCWALLSC
+43 KRLIKKQTCWKYLSC

-64 MHGKT
+64 AHGKPS
-69 ATECWL
+69 TECWL
-75 IPKTHCTNYIQE
+75 IPKTHCADDVKD

-92 LSSCLSCSY
+92 ISTCITCSY
-101 FKEQGEIH
+101 FKKMGEQH
-109 PSGWSYFISD
+109 PEGWNNFLSQ
-119 QIHKYNAKA
+119 QIRQYNAKA
-128 LEHLY
+128 LEHIY

-152 TDHEWRIT
+152 TDQEWRIT

-172 SAYDAVGMYCKDVFK
+172 SAVDAVGMYCKDVFK
-187 NPNCESDCALKHA
+187 NSICESSCALKEA
-200 GAEGIDVHNREYAI
+200 IEKGGDIHNREYEI
-214 TNIEGLK
+214 TNIEGRK

-232 DAAGRFT
+232 DTAGRVT

-244 FKDISDLKRLQEE
+244 FKDISELKQLQEE
-257 VTRRE
+257 VAKRE

-280 LQGKILDINQAG
+280 QQGQILDINQAG

-299 SKEEMLKMDSA
+299 SKEEMLKTVSA
-310 KNLYRNASDRDKF
+310 QDLYRHTLDRDRF
-323 LAAIN
+323 LATIN
-328 RKGFVKDYE
+328 RRGQVKDYE
-337 VEFKTYDGSPIHA
+337 VEFKKRDGTAMHA

-355 RYENLESGDVEY
+355 RHQNPETGDVEF

-396 IALALNHN
+396 IAVALNHN
-404 MALNLILRETL
+404 MSLNLILQEAL
-415 KNVLKVLELNRG
+415 KNILKVLELNRG
-427 AILLIDHQRANA
+427 AIFLVNREQ
-439 EIIAKFGFQNEAVED
+439 ETTEVIAKFGFKAED
-454 AQQVCFKDPLLSKA
+454 AEGIQGVFFKDPLLSKA
-468 LLEDEMILKPEPIF
+468 LLEDDMLLKPEPIF
-482 PTFKARFESTAQKF
+482 PTFKARFQTNAEKF

-516 LDIPPSRKLSQYEFH
+516 LDIPSSRRLSQYEFH

-543 IVNAQMRET
+543 IVNVQMRET
-552 IRRHRQELRQLTEKL
+552 IRRDQHELRRLTAKL
-567 FQSQEDERRR
+567 FQSQEEERRR

-597 ERIEQNLSPQETGLR
+597 ERLEENVPSQEKALR
-612 EEIGEVIMMVRRTSS
+612 QEIGEIIRMVRRTSS
-627 EIRRLS
+627 EIRHLS

-643 LGLEPALNLYF
+643 LGLEPALDLYF
-654 KEIKNHTGLDIEFNI
+654 KEIKNHTGFNVEFSI
-669 VGFDH
+669 VGFDQ
-674 RLDADK
+674 RLDVDM

-688 QEALTNTLKHSGA
+688 QEALTNALKHSG
-701 GSFRL
+701 SDNFRL

-714 IIFLAEDDGIGFDTQ
+714 IIFRAEDDGVGFDTQ
-729 IIGKDQRSLG
+729 IIGTDKRNLG

-746 TSLLGGTFN
+746 TSLLGGTFQ
-755 LRSQP
+755 LRSKP

-770 PFGESLSH
+770 PFAETLSH
-778 D
+778 G

>member
-1 METTIPK
+1 M
-8 GSTLFRQPR
+8 
-17 PAVGPRETHVVNSLL
+17 SLL
-32 ENHLIDLTLKS
+32 LKDHLIEIPNQNKVHTKNQACWKS
-43 KRKIKKPQCWALLSC
+43 LSC

-64 MHGKT
+64 AHGKPPI
-69 ATECWL
+69 ECWL
-75 IPKTHCTNYIQE
+75 IPKTHCADGVKDI
-87 DFFQK
+87 FFQK
-92 LSSCLSCSY
+92 ISSCITCGY
-101 FKEQGEIH
+101 FKKQGALH
-109 PSGWSYFISD
+109 PQGWNYFLSE
-119 QIHKYNAKA
+119 QIHQYNLKA
-128 LEHLY
+128 LEHIY

-152 TDHEWRIT
+152 TDYEWRIT

-172 SAYDAVGMYCKDVFK
+172 SADDAVGMYCKDVFK
-187 NPNCESDCALKHA
+187 NAICKSDCALKHA
-200 GAEGIDVHNREYAI
+200 ILEGRDIHNREYEI
-214 TNIEGLK
+214 TSIEGQK
-221 IPIICSTSAFR
+221 IPIICSTSAIR
-232 DAAGRFT
+232 DAEGRVT

-244 FKDISDLKRLQEE
+244 FKDISELKRLQEE
-257 VTRRE
+257 VARRE

-280 LQGKILDINQAG
+280 EQGQLLDINQAG
-292 VEMLNFP
+292 VEMLNYP
-299 SKEEMLKMDSA
+299 SKAVMLKTVSA
-310 KNLYRNASDRDKF
+310 QDLYSKTSDRDRF
-323 LAAIN
+323 LATIN
-328 RKGFVKDYE
+328 RRGQVKDYE
-337 VEFKTYDGSPIHA
+337 VKFKKRDGASMHA

-355 RYENLESGDVEY
+355 RHLNPETGDVEY

-387 NRELSILNS
+387 NRELSILNN

-415 KNVLKVLELNRG
+415 KNVLKVLELSRG
-427 AILLIDHQRANA
+427 AIFLIDHSQAKA
-439 EIIAKFGFQNEAVED
+439 KVIAKFGFQGED
-454 AQQVCFKDPLLSKA
+454 AADTQPLFFKDELLSKA
-468 LLEDEMILKPEPIF
+468 LLEDEMALKPEPIF
-482 PTFKARFESTAQKF
+482 PTFKVRFESKEQQF

-516 LDIPPSRKLSQYEFH
+516 LDIPLSRRLSQYEFH

-552 IRRHRQELRQLTEKL
+552 IRSHRQELRQLTGKL
-567 FQSQEDERRR
+567 FQSQEEERRR

-590 TAVKLAL
+590 TAIKLAL
-597 ERIEQNLSPQETGLR
+597 ERLEQNVPSQEKVLR
-612 EEIGEVIMMVRRTSS
+612 KEIGDIIQMVRRTSS
-627 EIRRLS
+627 EIRHLS

-643 LGLEPALNLYF
+643 LGLEPALDLYF
-654 KEIKNHTGLDIEFNI
+654 KEIKNHTGINVDFSM

-674 RLDADK
+674 RLDADM

-688 QEALTNTLKHSGA
+688 QEALTNTLKHSG
-701 GSFRL
+701 SSNFRL

-714 IIFLAEDDGIGFDTQ
+714 IIFRAEDDGIGFDTR

-746 TSLLGGTFN
+746 TSLLGGTFQ

-770 PFGESLSH
+770 PFTESFSH
-778 D
+778 G

>member
-1 METTIPK
+1 M
-8 GSTLFRQPR
+8 
-17 PAVGPRETHVVNSLL
+17 NSLL
-32 ENHLIDLTLKS
+32 ENHLSDITLKPKS
-43 KRKIKKPQCWALLSC
+43 KTKKQACWALLSC

-64 MHGKT
+64 VHGKQT
-69 ATECWL
+69 TECWL
-75 IPKTHCTNYIQE
+75 IPKTHCTDFIQE

-92 LSSCLSCSY
+92 LSACLVCSY
-101 FKEQGEIH
+101 FKGQGEIH
-109 PSGWSYFISD
+109 PNGWSYFISD

-133 QKEESFVEILNRIP
+133 QKEESFVEILNRLP

-172 SAYDAVGMYCKDVFK
+172 SADDAVGMYCKDVFK
-187 NPNCESDCALKHA
+187 NSICESDCALKHA
-200 GAEGIDVHNREYAI
+200 GAEGRDIHNREYEI
-214 TNIEGLK
+214 TSIEGKK

-232 DAAGRFT
+232 DAGGRVT
-239 GGLEI
+239 GGIEI
-244 FKDISDLKRLQEE
+244 FKDISELKRLQEE
-257 VTRRE
+257 VARRE

-299 SKEEMLKMDSA
+299 SKEEMLQTVPA
-310 KNLYRNASDRDKF
+310 RNLYRNALDRDKF

-328 RKGFVKDYE
+328 RRGHVKDYE
-337 VEFKTYDGSPIHA
+337 VEFKKRDGSPIHA

-355 RYENLESGDVEY
+355 RYENPETGDVEF

-396 IALALNHN
+396 IAVALNHN

-415 KNVLKVLELNRG
+415 KNILKVLELKRG
-427 AILLIDHQRANA
+427 AIFLIDREREKTEVIA
-439 EIIAKFGFQNEAVED
+439 ESGFQAED
-454 AQQVCFKDPLLSKA
+454 AQDPQPVFFKDPLLSKA
-468 LLEDEMILKPEPIF
+468 LFEDEMVLKPEPIF
-482 PTFKARFESTAQKF
+482 PTFKTRFQTKGQKF
-496 SPWLT
+496 TPWLT

-516 LDIPPSRKLSQYEFH
+516 LDISSSRKLSQYEFH

-552 IRRHRQELRQLTEKL
+552 IHRNRQELRRLTGKL
-567 FQSQEDERRR
+567 FQSQEEERRR

-597 ERIEQNLSPQETGLR
+597 ERLEQNVSSPEKGLK
-612 EEIGEVIMMVRRTSS
+612 EEIGEIIRMVQRTSS
-627 EIRRLS
+627 EIRHLS

-643 LGLEPALNLYF
+643 LGLEPALDLYF
-654 KEIKNHTGLDIEFNI
+654 KEIKNHTGHNIEFSM
-669 VGFDH
+669 VGFDR
-674 RLDADK
+674 RLDVDM

-701 GSFRL
+701 DNFRL

-714 IIFLAEDDGIGFDTQ
+714 IIFRAEDDGIGFDTQ
-729 IIGKDQRSLG
+729 IIGSDKRNLG

-746 TSLLGGTFN
+746 TSLLGGTFQ
-755 LRSQP
+755 LRSKP

-770 PFGESLSH
+770 PFAESLSH
-778 D
+778 G

>member
-1 METTIPK
+1 M
-8 GSTLFRQPR
+8 
-17 PAVGPRETHVVNSLL
+17 NSLL
-32 ENHLIDLTLKS
+32 SNHLIDITLKRKS
-43 KRKIKKPQCWALLSC
+43 KLENQQCWALLSC
-58 SKVLCP
+58 GKVLCP
-64 MHGKT
+64 VHGKP
-69 ATECWL
+69 ATDCWL
-75 IPKTHCTNYIQE
+75 IPKTHCTNFVQE

-92 LSSCLSCSY
+92 LSACLSCSY
-101 FKEQGEIH
+101 FKERGEIH
-109 PSGWSYFISD
+109 PSGWSYFVSD

-187 NPNCESDCALKHA
+187 NSICESDCALKHA
-200 GAEGIDVHNREYAI
+200 IAEGRDIHNREYEI
-214 TNIEGLK
+214 TSIDGQK
-221 IPIICSTSAFR
+221 IPIICSTSAFL
-232 DAAGRFT
+232 DAAGRVA

-244 FKDISDLKRLQEE
+244 FKDISELKRLQEE
-257 VTRRE
+257 VAKRE

-280 LQGKILDINQAG
+280 EQGKILDINQAG
-292 VEMLNFP
+292 VEMLGFP
-299 SKEEMLKMDSA
+299 SKEKMLKTISA
-310 KNLYRNASDRDKF
+310 RNFYRNSLDRDRF

-328 RKGFVKDYE
+328 RQGQVKDYE
-337 VEFKTYDGSPIHA
+337 VEFKKHDGAVMHA

-355 RYENLESGDVEY
+355 RYQNPETDDVEY

-374 THRKRT
+374 TRRKRT

-396 IALALNHN
+396 IAVALNHN
-404 MALNLILRETL
+404 MALDLILQETL
-415 KNVLKVLELNRG
+415 KIVLKVLELNRG
-427 AILLIDHQRANA
+427 AIFLINREQ
-439 EIIAKFGFQNEAVED
+439 EKTEVIAKFGFKSKGRGSARRVF
-454 AQQVCFKDPLLSKA
+454 FKDPLLSKA

-482 PTFKARFESTAQKF
+482 PTFKARFGSKSHKF

-516 LDIPPSRKLSQYEFH
+516 LDIPSSRRLTQYEFH

-552 IRRHRQELRQLTEKL
+552 IRRDQHELRRLTAKL
-567 FQSQEDERRR
+567 FQSQEEERRR

-597 ERIEQNLSPQETGLR
+597 ERLEQNLPKQDEDLR
-612 EEIGEVIMMVRRTSS
+612 EAIGEIITMVRRTSS
-627 EIRRLS
+627 EIRHLS

-643 LGLEPALNLYF
+643 LGLEPALDLYF
-654 KEIKNHTGLDIEFNI
+654 KEIKNHTGHNIEFSM
-669 VGFDH
+669 VGFDQ
-674 RLDADK
+674 RLDADM

-688 QEALTNTLKHSGA
+688 QEALTNALKHSG
-701 GSFRL
+701 SDNFRL

-714 IIFLAEDDGIGFDTQ
+714 IIFRAEDDGVGFDTQ
-729 IIGKDQRSLG
+729 IIGANKRNLG

-746 TSLLGGTFN
+746 SSLLGGTFQ
-755 LRSQP
+755 LRSKP

-770 PFGESLSH
+770 PFTES
-778 D
+778 

>member
-1 METTIPK
+1 
-8 GSTLFRQPR
+8 
-17 PAVGPRETHVVNSLL
+17 VNSLL
-32 ENHLIDLTLKS
+32 ENHLIDLTLKARS
-43 KRKIKKPQCWALLSC
+43 KAKDQPCWSMMSC
-58 SKVLCP
+58 YKVLCP
-64 MHGKT
+64 VHGKQT
-69 ATECWL
+69 TECWL
-75 IPKTHCTNYIQE
+75 IPKTHCTNFIQE

-92 LSSCLSCSY
+92 LSACLSCSY
-101 FKEQGEIH
+101 FKEQGQIH

-119 QIHKYNAKA
+119 QIHRYNAKA

-187 NPNCESDCALKHA
+187 NSICESDCALKHA
-200 GAEGIDVHNREYAI
+200 SAEGRDIHNREYEI
-214 TNIEGLK
+214 TSIEGKK

-232 DAAGRFT
+232 DARGRVT

-244 FKDISDLKRLQEE
+244 FKDISELKRLQEE
-257 VTRRE
+257 VVRRE

-280 LQGKILDINQAG
+280 EQGQILDINQAG
-292 VEMLNFP
+292 VDMLNFLT
-299 SKEEMLKMDSA
+299 KEEMLKTISA
-310 KNLYRNASDRDKF
+310 QDLYRQASDRVQF
-323 LAAIN
+323 LAIIN
-328 RKGFVKDYE
+328 RRGEVKDYE
-337 VEFKTYDGSPIHA
+337 VEFKKRDGEPMHA

-355 RYENLESGDVEY
+355 RYENPETGDVEF

-387 NRELSILNS
+387 NRELLILNS
-396 IALALNHN
+396 IAVALNHN
-404 MALNLILRETL
+404 MALNLILRKAL
-415 KNVLKVLELNRG
+415 KNILTVLELSRG
-427 AILLIDHQRANA
+427 AIFLIDREREEIEVIA
-439 EIIAKFGFQNEAVED
+439 ESGFQVED
-454 AQQVCFKDPLLSKA
+454 LQEPREVVFKDPLLNQA
-468 LLEDEMILKPEPIF
+468 LVEDEMALKPEPIF
-482 PTFKARFESTAQKF
+482 PTFKTRFKTKEQEFT
-496 SPWLT
+496 PWLT

-516 LDIPPSRKLSQYEFH
+516 FDIPPSRKMNQYEFH

-552 IRRHRQELRQLTEKL
+552 IRRHRQELRQLTGKL
-567 FQSQEDERRR
+567 FQSQEEERRR

-597 ERIEQNLSPQETGLR
+597 ERLEQNVPVQEKTLSR
-612 EEIGEVIMMVRRTSS
+612 EISDIIQMVQRTSS
-627 EIRRLS
+627 EIRHLS

-643 LGLEPALNLYF
+643 LGLEPALERYF
-654 KEIKNHTGLDIEFNI
+654 KEIKNHTGFNIEFSM
-669 VGFDH
+669 VGFDR
-674 RLDADK
+674 RLDVDM

-688 QEALTNTLKHSGA
+688 QEAMTNALKHSN
-701 GSFRL
+701 SSNFSL

-714 IIFLAEDDGIGFDTQ
+714 IIFRAEDDGIGFDTQ

-746 TSLLGGTFN
+746 TSLLGGTFQ

-770 PFGESLSH
+770 PFTESLNH
-778 D
+778 G

>member
-1 METTIPK
+1 M
-8 GSTLFRQPR
+8 
-17 PAVGPRETHVVNSLL
+17 SLL
-32 ENHLIDLTLKS
+32 LEDHLIEIAVKDNRL
-43 KRKIKKPQCWALLSC
+43 IKKQTCWEFLSC

-64 MHGKT
+64 AHGKPSI
-69 ATECWL
+69 ECWL
-75 IPKTHCTNYIQE
+75 IPKTHCADDVKD

-92 LSSCLSCSY
+92 ISSCIACSY
-101 FKEQGEIH
+101 FKKMSELHPQGWNIFLSEQIR
-109 PSGWSYFISD
+109 
-119 QIHKYNAKA
+119 QYNVKA
-128 LEHLY
+128 LENIY

-152 TDHEWRIT
+152 IDPEWRIT

-172 SAYDAVGMYCKDVFK
+172 SADDAVGMYCKDVFK
-187 NPNCESDCALKHA
+187 NSICESDCALKKA
-200 GAEGIDVHNREYAI
+200 IAKGRDIHNREYEI
-214 TNIEGLK
+214 NTIEGRK
-221 IPIICSTSAFR
+221 IPIICSTSALR
-232 DAAGRFT
+232 DPLGHVT

-244 FKDISDLKRLQEE
+244 FKDISELKQLQEE
-257 VTRRE
+257 VAKRE

-280 LQGKILDINQAG
+280 RQGQILDINQAG
-292 VEMLNFP
+292 VEMLNYP
-299 SKEEMLKMDSA
+299 SKEEMLKMVSA
-310 KNLYRNASDRDKF
+310 AKLYRHALDRDRF

-328 RKGFVKDYE
+328 RRGQVKDYE
-337 VEFKTYDGSPIHA
+337 VEFKKRDGAVLHA

-355 RYENLESGDVEY
+355 RYQNPETGEVEY

-396 IALALNHN
+396 IAVALNHN
-404 MALNLILRETL
+404 LALDLILQEAL
-415 KNVLKVLELNRG
+415 KNVLKVLELKRG
-427 AILLIDHQRANA
+427 AIFLINR
-439 EIIAKFGFQNEAVED
+439 EREETEVIAKFGFKPEGAEST
-454 AQQVCFKDPLLSKA
+454 QQVLFKDPLLSKA
-468 LLEDEMILKPEPIF
+468 LLEDDMLLKPEPIF
-482 PTFKARFESTAQKF
+482 PTFKARFETKAQKF

-516 LDIPPSRKLSQYEFH
+516 LDIPSSRRLSQYEFH

-552 IRRHRQELRQLTEKL
+552 IRRDRHELRRLTEKL
-567 FQSQEDERRR
+567 FQSQEEERRR

-597 ERIEQNLSPQETGLR
+597 ERLEENVPSQEKGLR
-612 EEIGEVIMMVRRTSS
+612 QAIGEIIMMVRRTSS
-627 EIRRLS
+627 EIRHLS

-643 LGLEPALNLYF
+643 LGLEPALDLYF
-654 KEIKNHTGLDIEFNI
+654 KEIKNHTGHNIEFSM

-674 RLDADK
+674 RLDADM

-688 QEALTNTLKHSGA
+688 QEALTNALKHSG
-701 GSFRL
+701 SNNFRL

-714 IIFLAEDDGIGFDTQ
+714 IIFRAEDDGVGFDTQ
-729 IIGKDQRSLG
+729 IIGTDKRNLG

-746 TSLLGGTFN
+746 TSLLGGNFQ
-755 LRSQP
+755 LRSNP

-770 PFGESLSH
+770 PFTES
-778 D
+778 